1 MDFGGMTKW
10 VYGYIQVSTRDQNTD
25 RQMAALQE
33 LRIPA
38 ENIFMDKQSGKN
50 FDRPQYKRLSSPY
63 PAPSG
68 RGLSHWLAQR

>member
-1 MDFGGMTKW
+1 MTKR

-38 ENIFMDKQSGKN
+38 ENIFMDKQSGKD
-50 FDRPQYKRLSSPY
+50 FDRPQYKRLSSLY